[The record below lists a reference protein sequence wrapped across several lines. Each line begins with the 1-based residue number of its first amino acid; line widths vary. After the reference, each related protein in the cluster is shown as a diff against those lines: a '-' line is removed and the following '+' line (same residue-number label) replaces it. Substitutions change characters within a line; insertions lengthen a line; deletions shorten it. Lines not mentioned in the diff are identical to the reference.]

1 MFAKILKLK
10 MKLFIVEVKLLYM
23 RYVKIVILALF
34 EIIADLYNRRNDR
47 R

>member
-1 MFAKILKLK
+1 MFTKIFKLK
-10 MKLFIVEVKLLYM
+10 IKLFIAEVKLLYM

-34 EIIADLYNRRNDR
+34 EIIADLYNRHNDR

>member
-1 MFAKILKLK
+1 MFIKIFKLK

>member
-1 MFAKILKLK
+1 MFIKIFKLK
-10 MKLFIVEVKLLYM
+10 MKLWITEVKLLYM